1 MRRSLALV
9 AVAVTAM
16 VALAFLIPL
25 AVAVKEIA
33 ESRALADAER
43 QAATIVPALVV
54 TDDAVALER
63 ALASTPAGTSR
74 LAVHLPDGRTVG
86 RSRVT
91 ATDVAGAA
99 ERART
104 VPVGKGY
111 VLLRPVALGDGR
123 WAVIEVYAP
132 EADARK
138 GVSTSWAVLTG
149 VAVTLVVGS
158 VVVADRLGARVVRAA
173 RRLGQAAAALGA
185 GDLTV
190 RITPDGPPELVA
202 AGRAF
207 NAMADQVAGL
217 LAAERELAADLS
229 HRLRTPLTALR
240 LNLGG
245 TGPEAEQRRL
255 AIDRLERAV
264 DEIIE
269 AARRPSRTVPAG
281 CDAALVLRERLAF
294 WSALAEDQARPWQL
308 VGADEPSPVPVAA
321 ADLGAVVDALL
332 GNVFR
337 HTPQGTAFRV
347 TLHRERHGGH
357 PRRRR
362 GPGHP
367 RSREGAAAGQQ
378 RGRLD
383 RARSRHR
390 PAAGRV
396 DGRRGAHRALGARG
410 DRCQPVAAHRRP
422 GRGPAP
428 PPAAAHPGP
437 RLPPLTPRRDRPKT
451 PPAVR

>member
-25 AVAVKEIA
+25 AVGVMEIA

-43 QAATIVPALVV
+43 QAATIVPALVL
-54 TDDAVALER
+54 TDDVAALER
-63 ALASTPAGTSR
+63 ALASTPAGVSR
-74 LAVHLPDGRTVG
+74 LAVHLSGGRTVG
-86 RSRVT
+86 RSRVGP
-91 ATDVAGAA
+91 ADVANAA

-104 VPVGKGY
+104 VPVANGY
-111 VLLRPVALGDGR
+111 VLLRPVALGGGR
-123 WAVIEVYAP
+123 SAVIEAYAP
-132 EADARK
+132 EADAKK

-185 GDLTV
+185 GDLSV
-190 RITPDGPPELVA
+190 RIIPDGPPELVA

-207 NAMADQVAGL
+207 NAMADQVAVL

-245 TGPEAEQRRL
+245 SGPEAEQQRRL
-255 AIDRLERAV
+255 AIDRLEHAV

-269 AARRPSRTVPAG
+269 ASRRPARRAVPAG
-281 CDAALVLRERLAF
+281 CDAALVLCERLAF
-294 WSALAEDQARPWQL
+294 WSALAEDQGRPWQL
-308 VGADEPSPVPVAA
+308 VGADETTPVPVAA

-347 TLHRERHGGH
+347 TLHRGSGIVGVLVADAGPGIPDPAKALRRGNSGAGSTGLGLDIARRLAESTGGGVRVEH
-357 PRRRR
+357 SALGGTGVNLWLRTDGRAAAPRRGLLRR
-362 GPGHP
+362 ARG
-367 RSREGAAAGQQ
+367 GAAG
-378 RGRLD
+378 
-383 RARSRHR
+383 S
-390 PAAGRV
+390 
-396 DGRRGAHRALGARG
+396 
-410 DRCQPVAAHRRP
+410 PVR
-422 GRGPAP
+422 
-428 PPAAAHPGP
+428 
-437 RLPPLTPRRDRPKT
+437 
-451 PPAVR
+451 

>member
-1 MRRSLALV
+1 
-9 AVAVTAM
+9 
-16 VALAFLIPL
+16 
-25 AVAVKEIA
+25 
-33 ESRALADAER
+33 
-43 QAATIVPALVV
+43 ALVV
-54 TDDAVALER
+54 TDDAAALER
-63 ALASTPAGTSR
+63 ALASTPVGTSR
-74 LAVHLPDGRTVG
+74 LAVHLPGGRTVG

-91 ATDVAGAA
+91 AADVARAA
-99 ERART
+99 ESART
-104 VPVGKGY
+104 VPVRKGY
-111 VLLRPVALGDGR
+111 VLLRPVALGGGR
-123 WAVIEVYAP
+123 WAVIEAYAP

-190 RITPDGPPELVA
+190 RIVPDGPPELVA

-207 NAMADQVAGL
+207 NAMADQVAAL

-269 AARRPSRTVPAG
+269 ASRRPSRAVPAR

-308 VGADEPSPVPVAA
+308 VGAEEPSPVPVAA

-347 TLHRERHGGH
+347 TLHRGSGMVGILVADAGPGIPDPEKAL
-357 PRRRR
+357 RR
-362 GPGHP
+362 GN
-367 RSREGAAAGQQ
+367 SGAGST
-378 RGRLD
+378 GLGLD
-383 RARSRHR
+383 
-390 PAAGRV
+390 
-396 DGRRGAHRALGARG
+396 
-410 DRCQPVAAHRRP
+410 
-422 GRGPAP
+422 
-428 PPAAAHPGP
+428 
-437 RLPPLTPRRDRPKT
+437 
-451 PPAVR
+451 

>member
-54 TDDAVALER
+54 TDDAAALER

-86 RSRVT
+86 RSRV
-91 ATDVAGAA
+91 APADVAGAA

-104 VPVGKGY
+104 VPVSKGY
-111 VLLRPVALGDGR
+111 VLLRPVALGGGR
-123 WAVIEVYAP
+123 RAVIEVYAP
-132 EADARK
+132 EADASK

-190 RITPDGPPELVA
+190 RIVPDGPPELVA

-207 NAMADQVAGL
+207 NTMADQVAVL

-240 LNLGG
+240 LNIGG
-245 TGPEAEQRRL
+245 PGPEAEQRRL
-255 AIDRLERAV
+255 AVDRLEQAV

-269 AARRPSRTVPAG
+269 AARRPSRAAPAG

-347 TLHRERHGGH
+347 TLHRGSGMVGILVADAGPGIPDPERALRRGNSGAGSTGLGLDIARRLAESTGGGVRIEDSALGGTGVNVWLRTDGRAPG
-357 PRRRR
+357 PRRRLL
-362 GPGHP
+362 P
-367 RSREGAAAGQQ
+367 RT
-378 RGRLD
+378 
-383 RARSRHR
+383 RARGSRH
-390 PAAGRV
+390 
-396 DGRRGAHRALGARG
+396 
-410 DRCQPVAAHRRP
+410 
-422 GRGPAP
+422 
-428 PPAAAHPGP
+428 
-437 RLPPLTPRRDRPKT
+437 
-451 PPAVR
+451 